1 MNFIFDKLIFIISVH
16 LKECTNMHPWPASSQ
31 GSVRHHISRCG
42 PEFGNGKKEGEVL
55 KKLYGEINIQHH
67 RVEIISGS
75 VSLSGHRLIS
85 GFSSVSCCLSRIHT
99 CYHFPCFIVN
109 VAENFFI
116 HDLNLRPEV
125 WCWHIRVWILLIYWF
140 NSLITCVWCV

>member
-1 MNFIFDKLIFIISVH
+1 
-16 LKECTNMHPWPASSQ
+16 MHPWPASSQ

-42 PEFGNGKKEGEVL
+42 PEFGNGKEEGEVL

-75 VSLSGHRLIS
+75 VPLSGHRLIS
-85 GFSSVSCCLSRIHT
+85 GFSSVSCCSSRVHT

-109 VAENFFI
+109 VAQSAAAYHGFI
-116 HDLNLRPEV
+116 LVTISHALSSILRRISSFMTSTSDPKSDVDTLGSE
-125 WCWHIRVWILLIYWF
+125 
-140 NSLITCVWCV
+140 SS